1 MTSGWL
7 AASAVSLLVLSW
19 LLARLRRHRRRSPAP
34 ILILDGAMGL
44 ELKQR
49 KAEGLPVAYDLKL
62 FSTAALRE
70 TPDAIREI
78 HRDYIRAG
86 VNVITTASYAITRH
100 YLDKIGEGA
109 RVEELAALSVRLAKE
124 ARAAENLDSSRV
136 LVAVVAGGC

>member
-34 ILILDGAMGL
+34 ILILDGGMGL

-62 FSTAALRE
+62 FSTAALRDPAHE
-70 TPDAIREI
+70 
-78 HRDYIRAG
+78 H
-86 VNVITTASYAITRH
+86 TAR
-100 YLDKIGEGA
+100 A
-109 RVEELAALSVRLAKE
+109 RVSTYGRSVVGMR
-124 ARAAENLDSSRV
+124 
-136 LVAVVAGGC
+136 GGHF